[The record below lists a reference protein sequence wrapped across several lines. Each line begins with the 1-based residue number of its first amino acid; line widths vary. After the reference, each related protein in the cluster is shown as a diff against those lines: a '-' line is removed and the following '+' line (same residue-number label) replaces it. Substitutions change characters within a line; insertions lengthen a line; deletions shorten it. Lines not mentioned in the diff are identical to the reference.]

1 MSVASSSESVCG
13 LIARALLYKRECF
26 TAHLAFP
33 EASMYPLPATFV
45 NIHRRFHSSV
55 VLKRP
60 RQPIL
65 GYLFLGLYCTV
76 LYPYCTTLPL
86 RDDQYLLALPSLVQA
101 LYVNLTARRDRG
113 RAEDP
118 KQPGLLFE
126 HSRPGR
132 LEAPHSSSA
141 LSLSLS
147 ARPRES
153 YYEYCRS
160 TSRYLLV
167 FSFLYPP
174 GHS

>member
-126 HSRPGR
+126 HSRPGSPT
-132 LEAPHSSSA
+132 LIFCY
-141 LSLSLS
+141 LSLSLLS
-147 ARPRES
+147 ARPREP

-167 FSFLYPP
+167 FPFLYPP